1 MIASGFDKSVPQASL
16 LQLAAMLQSAVD
28 AIISID
34 GLGIIE
40 SINSAIETL
49 FG

>member
-1 MIASGFDKSVPQASL
+1 MSASGFDRVALHASL
-16 LQLAAMLQSAVD
+16 LQLAERLQSAVD

-40 SINSAIETL
+40 
-49 FG
+49 